1 MIFPVCLHEAGMA
14 DMLERCKFGSEFR
27 GHFLAFCCIYLSKGA
42 VCKHF
47 GLNCKWPCYHKQ
59 GSEQKGGSVNTHDEA
74 EKQKSVERHSL
85 DCVYTHVTKQAITGV
100 SEK

>member
-1 MIFPVCLHEAGMA
+1 MILPVCLHKAGMA
-14 DMLERCKFGSEFR
+14 DMLERCKLGSEFR

-59 GSEQKGGSVNTHDEA
+59 GSEQKRGNANAHA
-74 EKQKSVERHSL
+74 ETQE
-85 DCVYTHVTKQAITGV
+85 
-100 SEK
+100 